1 MRAYLS
7 VFIMRLRMELQYRGA
22 MIGGILCQMF
32 FGLVLIAIYRALYE
46 GKPQSTPIESVV
58 TYVWLQQAFF
68 RMMLAI
74 DNELV
79 DKIKSGDIAYDLC
92 RPVNMYGF
100 YYARIAAQKVMG
112 SLMRAIPMLILAALL
127 PKGWG
132 ISAPESIHNLLAAVP
147 ALILGLLCVCA
158 LSNITMAFTMITL
171 DARGMQGL
179 LNLLMMT
186 FSGNLLPLTLFPD
199 RWQKFITLIP
209 YAQLLDAPIRLY
221 TGDYALTEALRVYM
235 VQAFWIIALILLGAY
250 MWDVNKKRLI
260 VQGG

>member
-1 MRAYLS
+1 
-7 VFIMRLRMELQYRGA
+7 
-22 MIGGILCQMF
+22 
-32 FGLVLIAIYRALYE
+32 
-46 GKPQSTPIESVV
+46 
-58 TYVWLQQAFF
+58 
-68 RMMLAI
+68 
-74 DNELV
+74 
-79 DKIKSGDIAYDLC
+79 
-92 RPVNMYGF
+92 
-100 YYARIAAQKVMG
+100 
-112 SLMRAIPMLILAALL
+112 MLILAVLL

-132 ISAPESIHNLLAAVP
+132 IGAPASLLNLIAAIP

-158 LSNITMAFTMITL
+158 LSNITMAFTMLTL

-221 TGDYALTEALRVYM
+221 TGDYALNQCLRVYA
-235 VQAFWIIALILLGAY
+235 VQVFWIVALIMLGAY
-250 MWDVNKKRLI
+250 MWNVNKKRLI

>member
-32 FGLVLIAIYRALYE
+32 FGLVLIALYRALYE

-79 DKIKSGDIAYDLC
+79 DKIKSGDIAYDMC

-112 SLMRAIPMLILAALL
+112 SLMRAVPMLILAVLL

-132 ISAPESIHNLLAAVP
+132 ISAPASIPNLLAAVP

-158 LSNITMAFTMITL
+158 LSNITMAFTMLTL

-199 RWQKFITLIP
+199 RWQEFITLIP

-221 TGDYALTEALRVYM
+221 TGDYALTDVIRVYM
-235 VQAFWIIALILLGAY
+235 IQAFWIIVLIALGTY
-250 MWDVNKKRLI
+250 MWNVNKKRLI

>member
-1 MRAYLS
+1 MRGYLS
-7 VFIMRLRMELQYRGA
+7 VFIMRLRMEIQYRGA
-22 MIGGILCQMF
+22 MIGGIFCQMF
-32 FGLVLIAIYRALYE
+32 FGMVLIALYRALYE
-46 GKPQSTPIESVV
+46 GNPQSTPIENVV

-68 RMMLAI
+68 RMMLAV

-79 DKIKSGDIAYDLC
+79 DKIRTGDIAYDMC

-100 YYARIAAQKVMG
+100 YYARIMAQKVMG
-112 SLMRAIPMLILAALL
+112 SLMRAVPMLILAAFL

-132 ISAPESIHNLLAAVP
+132 ISAPSSFVGLLAALP
-147 ALILGLLCVCA
+147 ALVLGVFCVCA
-158 LSNITMAFTMITL
+158 LSNIAMAFTMKTL
-171 DARGMQGL
+171 DPRGMQGL

-199 RWQKFITLIP
+199 RWQKVITLIP

-221 TGDYALTEALRVYM
+221 TGDFAISEALRVYA
-235 VQAFWIIALILLGAY
+235 VQSFWTVALVLLGAY
-250 MWDVNKKRLI
+250 MWKLNQKRMI

>member
-7 VFIMRLRMELQYRGA
+7 VFITRLRMELQYRGA

-32 FGLVLIAIYRALYE
+32 FGLVLIALYRALYE

-79 DKIKSGDIAYDLC
+79 DKIKSGDIAYDMC

-112 SLMRAIPMLILAALL
+112 SLMRAVPMLILAVLL

-132 ISAPESIHNLLAAVP
+132 ISAPASIPNLLAAVP

-158 LSNITMAFTMITL
+158 LSNITMAFTMLTL

-199 RWQKFITLIP
+199 RWQEFITLIP

-221 TGDYALTEALRVYM
+221 TGDYALTDVIRVYM
-235 VQAFWIIALILLGAY
+235 IQAFWIIVLIALGTY
-250 MWDVNKKRLI
+250 MWNVNKKRLI

>member
-1 MRAYLS
+1 
-7 VFIMRLRMELQYRGA
+7 
-22 MIGGILCQMF
+22 MF

-132 ISAPESIHNLLAAVP
+132 ISAPASIINLLAAVP
-147 ALILGLLCVCA
+147 AVVLGLLCVCA
-158 LSNITMAFTMITL
+158 LSNITMAFTMLTL

-235 VQAFWIIALILLGAY
+235 VQAFWIVVLIALGAY
-250 MWDVNKKRLI
+250 MWNVNKKRLI

>member
-22 MIGGILCQMF
+22 MSGGILCQMF
-32 FGLVLIAIYRALYE
+32 FGLVLIALYRALYE

-79 DKIKSGDIAYDLC
+79 DKIKSGDIAYDMC

-112 SLMRAIPMLILAALL
+112 SLMRAVPMLILAVLL

-132 ISAPESIHNLLAAVP
+132 ISAPASVINLLAAVP

-158 LSNITMAFTMITL
+158 LSNITMAFTMLTL

-221 TGDYALTEALRVYM
+221 TGDYALTEALRVYA
-235 VQAFWIIALILLGAY
+235 VQAFWIIVLIALGAY